1 MILIIDNYDSFVYN
15 LKDYVESLSYN
26 ALLKRNDEI
35 ITSDVKKLQ
44 PTHIIISPG
53 PCTPRETGNCK
64 AIIKTY
70 AGKIPIL
77 GICLGHQTIA
87 QVFGSKI
94 IQAKQPM
101 HGKVSSI
108 TLKDNK
114 LFRGIRKQILAT
126 RYHSLVVE
134 NIPKGFE
141 EIAWTYDTLKG
152 KKEKIKKEIKV
163 NMGIA
168 NNKLKIYGLQFH
180 PESIMTRE
188 GKKILEN
195 FLKIK

>member
-15 LKDYVESLSYN
+15 LKDYVESLGYN
-26 ALLKRNDEI
+26 ALVERNDEI
-35 ITSDVKKLQ
+35 TVNDVKKLQ

-53 PCTPRETGNCK
+53 PCTPKETGNCK
-64 AIIKTY
+64 TIIKTY

-87 QVFGSKI
+87 EVFGSKI
-94 IQAKQPM
+94 IKAKQPM
-101 HGKVSSI
+101 HGKVSAI

-114 LFRGIRKQILAT
+114 LFEGIKKQIQAT

-141 EIAWTYDTLKG
+141 EIAYTYDTING
-152 KKEKIKKEIKV
+152 KKIKV

-168 NNKLKIYGLQFH
+168 NDQLKVYGLQFH
-180 PESIMTRE
+180 PESIMTKE
-188 GKKILEN
+188 GKKILGN
-195 FLKIK
+195 FLKMK